1 MEEKSQKMYNDYL
14 QALTIFLCLHEQM
27 VNSNLEL
34 PYGIKFGIEEGYKL
48 VENFRE
54 YNGGVSRT
62 ASSTDLKSDGS

>member
-1 MEEKSQKMYNDYL
+1 
-14 QALTIFLCLHEQM
+14 M

-48 VENFRE
+48 VKNFRE
-54 YNGGVSRT
+54 YSGEVSRT

>member
-1 MEEKSQKMYNDYL
+1 
-14 QALTIFLCLHEQM
+14 M

-34 PYGIKFGIEEGYKL
+34 PYGINFGIEEGYKL